1 MVRIAHFGDTH
12 IKNLKYHYEYRQAF
26 EEIYQTLREQDV
38 DYIVHTGDLAH
49 TKTQLSPEYFELAT
63 DFLKNLADIAETHI
77 ILGNHDG
84 NLRNSSRQDA
94 ITPIVDALDHASL
107 MLHKYSGEV
116 QLEDDLT
123 INVLSIFDETNWQ
136 DPTDPEAINIA
147 LYHGAIN
154 NSKTDMGWIMDH
166 GDHDIKV
173 FDKFDYAMLGI
184 STRLIR
190 CSTKVAPS
198 AIVVPLSSRITARQT
213 TRAF

>member
-1 MVRIAHFGDTH
+1 
-12 IKNLKYHYEYRQAF
+12 
-26 EEIYQTLREQDV
+26 
-38 DYIVHTGDLAH
+38 
-49 TKTQLSPEYFELAT
+49 
-63 DFLKNLADIAETHI
+63 
-77 ILGNHDG
+77 
-84 NLRNSSRQDA
+84 
-94 ITPIVDALDHASL
+94 

-136 DPTDPEAINIA
+136 DPTDPDAINIA

-173 FDKFDYAMLGI
+173 FDKFDYAMLGDI
-184 STRLIR
+184 HKTNQV
-190 CSTKVAPS
+190 STKAGPS
-198 AIVVPLSSRITARQT
+198 ATVVLLSSKITARQT